1 VTDLF
6 GNVVEREPFK
16 DIRNQRESVAEEKAR
31 LCQELNKLLRRT
43 PKPSAIATIQL
54 VTGYKAAHKHCLKVL
69 QCKTS
74 SRQELLTAVTSMR
87 GWHGEPA

>member
-1 VTDLF
+1 MSDLF
-6 GNVVEREPFK
+6 GHTEERAPFV

-31 LCQELNKLLRRT
+31 LCRELNDLLRRT

-54 VTGYKAAHKHCLKVL
+54 VTGYKAAHKSALKVL

-74 SRQELLTAVTSMR
+74 SRQELTSAVTTMR